1 MQSVE
6 KAHDALPFDDARG
19 TVAGALSP
27 LRYLVK
33 PQAMLDSRA
42 VNGNHKFGHRPY
54 FGGKFV
60 GAEFGNRKR
69 YSLVKGFRLNFN
81 IMRDAVGIGK
91 RDPAAVHES
100 IIALVSLFVRHAVY
114 SGPILNTS
122 MKLNSRLNTI
132 I

>member
-1 MQSVE
+1 MIE

-27 LRYLVK
+27 LHYLVK

-54 FGGKFV
+54 FGCKLV

-81 IMRDAVGIGK
+81 IMRDAVVSVNETLQ
-91 RDPAAVHES
+91 RFME
-100 IIALVSLFVRHAVY
+100 AL
-114 SGPILNTS
+114 
-122 MKLNSRLNTI
+122 
-132 I
+132 

>member
-1 MQSVE
+1 
-6 KAHDALPFDDARG
+6 
-19 TVAGALSP
+19 
-27 LRYLVK
+27 
-33 PQAMLDSRA
+33 MLDSRA

-91 RDPAAVHES
+91 RDPAAVHGS
-100 IIALVSLFVRHAVY
+100 IIALVSPFVRHAIY
-114 SGPILNTS
+114 SGPILKYVDEIEQQAEHNYLTS
-122 MKLNSRLNTI
+122 KRDGAIAKHLQAPVPTGPVPRPHKAI
-132 I
+132 AQAEKP